1 MGVALEQAVPGAAAD
16 KAIVVVQQV
25 VPVVEVAEVPGVA
38 AGRVVANVK
47 QAGWKPVASGPVHSV
62 CSMEYDLN

>member
-1 MGVALEQAVPGAAAD
+1 MPGVAAG
-16 KAIVVVQQV
+16 KAIVAQQV
-25 VPVVEVAEVPGVA
+25 VPVAEMAGAPGVA
-38 AGRVVANVK
+38 AGRVVVNVK